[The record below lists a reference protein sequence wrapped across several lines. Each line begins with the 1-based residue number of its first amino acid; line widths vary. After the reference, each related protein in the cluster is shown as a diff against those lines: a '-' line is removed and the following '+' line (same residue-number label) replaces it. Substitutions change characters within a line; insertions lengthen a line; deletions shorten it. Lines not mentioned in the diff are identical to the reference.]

1 MALQPAAGAR
11 DLNPREVDGNRWLC
25 DQLAEVY
32 RRWGYA
38 EVAPPL
44 VERLETLE
52 AGGGIRDRDLVR
64 LASDEPLGLRP
75 EMTASIA
82 RAACTRLAG
91 RPRPLRLWSEG
102 AVFRTALSDTGQ
114 HRLEER
120 LQSGVELLGADATQ
134 ALVADA
140 ELLRLLLACL
150 RQLQIEARHR
160 PTLLIGHHGVLT
172 ALLDQVPA
180 EQRLAT
186 RQALITYD
194 PLSLAALNLPA
205 HQRTGLLQLMRLRG
219 DAEAVLYQLEQQLG
233 PSPLLDQLAGTLK
246 SVAAVAERQGVRV
259 QLDPSFQPH
268 FDLYDG
274 LVLKLVCQGPVA
286 PVAIASG
293 GRYDAL
299 VARFGGAAGGMGFR
313 RACGCDHFIRHP
325 LCGIGVEDGDPRR
338 GSWHHVLAPTADAAL
353 RLAWTHLAQR
363 PPPPDQSGNGL
374 MPQAASA
381 WAQRGAKEQPS
392 GSAFRAG
399 GAPGTAS
406 SRVPGTAPTRLAAR
420 RPLE

>member
-25 DQLAEVY
+25 DQLADVY

-52 AGGGIRDRDLVR
+52 AGGGIRDRELVR

-82 RAACTRLAG
+82 RAACTRLAS
-91 RPRPLRLWSEG
+91 RPRPLRLWSCG
-102 AVFRTALSDTGQ
+102 AVFRSTLSDVGQ
-114 HRLEER
+114 PRLEER

-150 RQLQIEARHR
+150 RQLEIGAGHQ
-160 PTLLIGHHGVLT
+160 PTLLLGHHGILS

-180 EQRLAT
+180 QQRLAT
-186 RQALITYD
+186 RQALINFD
-194 PLSLAALNLPA
+194 PLALADLELPG
-205 HQRTGLLQLMRLRG
+205 HQRQGLQQLLRLRG
-219 DAEAVLYQLEQQLG
+219 DTKAVLYQLEQLLG
-233 PSPLLDQLAGTLK
+233 PSNLLEQLAGTLN
-246 SVAAVAERQGVRV
+246 SVAGVAAEQGVRL

-286 PVAIASG
+286 PVALASG

-299 VARFGGAAGGMGFR
+299 VARFGGAAGGMGFSFDVEAIR
-313 RACGCDHFIRHP
+313 ELIGTEASAPERPAATLVAYSTEGQLGEALDQLEALHRDGVRAELLQSPCASR
-325 LCGIGVEDGDPRR
+325 
-338 GSWHHVLAPTADAAL
+338 ADAEAV
-353 RLAWTHLAQR
+353 
-363 PPPPDQSGNGL
+363 
-374 MPQAASA
+374 AAE
-381 WAQRGAKEQPS
+381 RGCAACHWI
-392 GSAFRAG
+392 GS
-399 GAPGTAS
+399 
-406 SRVPGTAPTRLAAR
+406 
-420 RPLE
+420 

>member
-11 DLNPREVDGNRWLC
+11 DLNPREVDSNRWLC
-25 DQLAEVY
+25 EQLAEVY

-52 AGGGIRDRDLVR
+52 AGGGIRDRELVR

-82 RAACTRLAG
+82 RAACTRLAS
-91 RPRPLRLWSEG
+91 RPRPLRLWSSG
-102 AVFRTALSDTGQ
+102 PVLRSAISDVGQ
-114 HRLEER
+114 PRLEER
-120 LQSGVELLGADATQ
+120 LQSGVELLGADASQ

-150 RQLQIEARHR
+150 RQLRITAEHK
-160 PTLLIGHHGVLT
+160 PTLLIGHHAVLS

-186 RQALITYD
+186 RQALVSFD
-194 PLSLAALNLPA
+194 PLALAELQLPA
-205 HQRTGLLQLMRLRG
+205 HQRQGLQQLLRLRG
-219 DAEAVLYQLEQQLG
+219 DTKAVLYQLEQLLG
-233 PSPLLDQLAGTLK
+233 PSDLLEQLAGTLN
-246 SVAAVAERQGVRV
+246 SVAATAAAQGVRV

-286 PVAIASG
+286 PLALASG

-299 VARFGGAAGGMGFR
+299 VARFGGVAGGMGFGFDVE
-313 RACGCDHFIRHP
+313 AIRD
-325 LCGIGVEDGDPRR
+325 LLGTEAT
-338 GSWHHVLAPTADAAL
+338 APQRPGTTLVAYAEAGQLSAAL
-353 RLAWTHLAQR
+353 
-363 PPPPDQSGNGL
+363 DQLEALHRQGEPAELLQN
-374 MPQAASA
+374 PIATREDAEAIAAE
-381 WAQRGAKEQPS
+381 RGCA
-392 GSAFRAG
+392 ACLWV
-399 GAPGTAS
+399 AS
-406 SRVPGTAPTRLAAR
+406 
-420 RPLE
+420 

>member
-11 DLNPREVDGNRWLC
+11 DLNPREVDSNRWLC

-44 VERLETLE
+44 VERLETPE
-52 AGGGIRDRDLVR
+52 AGGGIRDRELVR

-82 RAACTRLAG
+82 RAACTRLAS
-91 RPRPLRLWSEG
+91 RPRPLRLWSSG
-102 AVFRTALSDTGQ
+102 PVFRSAISDVGQ
-114 HRLEER
+114 PRLEER
-120 LQSGVELLGADATQ
+120 LQSGVELLGADASQ

-150 RQLQIEARHR
+150 RQLQITAEHK
-160 PTLLIGHHGVLT
+160 PTLLIGHHGVLS

-186 RQALITYD
+186 RQALVSFD
-194 PLSLAALNLPA
+194 PLALADLQLPA
-205 HQRTGLLQLMRLRG
+205 HQRQGLQQLLRLRG
-219 DAEAVLYQLEQQLG
+219 DTKAVLYQLEQLLG
-233 PSPLLDQLAGTLK
+233 PSDLLEQLAGTLH
-246 SVAAVAERQGVRV
+246 SVAATAAAQGVRL

-286 PVAIASG
+286 PLALASG

-299 VARFGGAAGGMGFR
+299 VARFGGVAGGMGFGFDVE
-313 RACGCDHFIRHP
+313 AIRDLLSTEATAPQRPAATLVAYGEAGQLSEALDQLEALH
-325 LCGIGVEDGDPRR
+325 RR
-338 GSWHHVLAPTADAAL
+338 GEPAELLQSPSASREEAEAIATERGCAACH
-353 RLAWTHLAQR
+353 WV
-363 PPPPDQSGNGL
+363 
-374 MPQAASA
+374 
-381 WAQRGAKEQPS
+381 
-392 GSAFRAG
+392 GS
-399 GAPGTAS
+399 
-406 SRVPGTAPTRLAAR
+406 
-420 RPLE
+420 

>member
-32 RRWGYA
+32 RAWGYA

-52 AGGGIRDRDLVR
+52 AGGGISDRELMR
-64 LASDEPLGLRP
+64 LASEEPLGLRP

-91 RPRPLRLWSEG
+91 RPRPLRLWSSG
-102 AVFRTALSDTGQ
+102 AVFRSAVSDVGQ
-114 HRLEER
+114 PRLEEC
-120 LQSGVELLGADATQ
+120 LQSGVELLGADASQ

-150 RQLQIEARHR
+150 RQLRITADHK

-186 RQALITYD
+186 RQALINFD
-194 PLSLAALNLPA
+194 PLALAELQLPA
-205 HQRTGLLQLMRLRG
+205 HQRQGLQQLLRLRG
-219 DAEAVLYQLEQQLG
+219 DTKAVLYQLEQLLG
-233 PSPLLDQLAGTLK
+233 PSILLDQLAGTL
-246 SVAAVAERQGVRV
+246 SSAAAIAAEQGVRL

-274 LVLKLVCQGPVA
+274 LVLKLVCHGPVA
-286 PVAIASG
+286 PVALASG

-299 VARFGGAAGGMGFR
+299 VARFGGVAGGMGFSFDVE
-313 RACGCDHFIRHP
+313 AIRD
-325 LCGIGVEDGDPRR
+325 LLGTDAT
-338 GSWHHVLAPTADAAL
+338 AP
-353 RLAWTHLAQR
+353 QR
-363 PPPPDQSGNGL
+363 PGPTLVAYSTPSQLAEALDQLEALHRNGTRAEL
-374 MPQAASA
+374 LQSPCATRTDAEA
-381 WAQRGAKEQPS
+381 IATERGCADCHWI
-392 GSAFRAG
+392 GS
-399 GAPGTAS
+399 
-406 SRVPGTAPTRLAAR
+406 
-420 RPLE
+420 

>member
-52 AGGGIRDRDLVR
+52 AGGGINDQELVR

-91 RPRPLRLWSEG
+91 RPRPLRLWSSG
-102 AVFRTALSDTGQ
+102 AVFRSGVSDVGQ
-114 HRLEER
+114 HRLEES
-120 LQSGVELLGADATQ
+120 LQSGVELLGADCSQ

-150 RQLQIEARHR
+150 RQLQVGDEHK
-160 PTLLIGHHGVLT
+160 PTLLLGHHGLLT

-180 EQRLAT
+180 DQRLAT
-186 RQALITYD
+186 RQALINFD
-194 PLSLAALNLPA
+194 PLALATLALPA
-205 HQRTGLLQLMRLRG
+205 HQRQGLQQLMRLRG
-219 DAEAVLYQLEQQLG
+219 DSKAVLYQLEQLLG
-233 PSPLLDQLAGTLK
+233 PSPLLDQLAGTLN
-246 SVAAVAERQGVRV
+246 SVAAVAAEQAVRL

-299 VARFGGAAGGMGFR
+299 VARFGGAAGGMGFSFDIEAIR
-313 RACGCDHFIRHP
+313 NLLGTDSTAPQRPEITLVAYSDTAHVTAALDQLEHLHRSGARAELLQTACP
-325 LCGIGVEDGDPRR
+325 SQAE
-338 GSWHHVLAPTADAAL
+338 ADAIASE
-353 RLAWTHLAQR
+353 R
-363 PPPPDQSGNGL
+363 GC
-374 MPQAASA
+374 AACH
-381 WAQRGAKEQPS
+381 WI
-392 GSAFRAG
+392 GS
-399 GAPGTAS
+399 
-406 SRVPGTAPTRLAAR
+406 
-420 RPLE
+420 

>member
-11 DLNPREVDGNRWLC
+11 DLNPREVDSNRWLC
-25 DQLAEVY
+25 EQLAEVY

-52 AGGGIRDRDLVR
+52 AGGGIRDRELVR

-82 RAACTRLAG
+82 RAACTRLAS
-91 RPRPLRLWSEG
+91 RPRPLRLWSSG
-102 AVFRTALSDTGQ
+102 PVLRSAISDVGQ
-114 HRLEER
+114 PRLEER
-120 LQSGVELLGADATQ
+120 LQSGVELLGADASQ
-134 ALVADA
+134 AFVADA

-150 RQLQIEARHR
+150 RQLQITAEHR
-160 PTLLIGHHGVLT
+160 PTLLIGHHGVLS

-186 RQALITYD
+186 RQALVSFD
-194 PLSLAALNLPA
+194 PLALAELQLPA
-205 HQRTGLLQLMRLRG
+205 HQRQGLQQLLRLRG
-219 DAEAVLYQLEQQLG
+219 DTKAVLYQLEQLLG
-233 PSPLLDQLAGTLK
+233 PSELVEQLAGTLH
-246 SVAAVAERQGVRV
+246 SVAATAAAQGVRL

-286 PVAIASG
+286 PVALASG

-299 VARFGGAAGGMGFR
+299 VARFGGVAGGMGFGFDVEALRDLLGTEATAPQR
-313 RACGCDHFIRHP
+313 RATTLVAYAEASQLSDALDQLEALHRQGEPAELLQCPSASREAAEAIAAERGC
-325 LCGIGVEDGDPRR
+325 
-338 GSWHHVLAPTADAAL
+338 AACH
-353 RLAWTHLAQR
+353 WV
-363 PPPPDQSGNGL
+363 
-374 MPQAASA
+374 AS
-381 WAQRGAKEQPS
+381 
-392 GSAFRAG
+392 
-399 GAPGTAS
+399 
-406 SRVPGTAPTRLAAR
+406 
-420 RPLE
+420 